1 MISRFTFIGGRRRF
15 PRRSR
20 EREGAYVDQFG
31 SGLFAVVLGLFLL
44 NVLDAFFTLLY
55 LARGGMEANP
65 VAAALIHWGVLPF
78 LVVKCFGIGL
88 ALSFLCLHRFFRL
101 GRIGLGSGLTLYSA
115 IFVYHLFLFFNV
127 L

>member
-1 MISRFTFIGGRRRF
+1 MRRAG
-15 PRRSR
+15 
-20 EREGAYVDQFG
+20 EREGAYVDLFG
-31 SGLFAVVLGLFLL
+31 PGLFAIVLGLFLL

-65 VAAALIHWGVLPF
+65 IAAALIRWGIVPF

-88 ALSFLCLHRFFRL
+88 ALAFLSIHRFFRL
-101 GRIGLGSGLTLYSA
+101 GRIGLGAGLGLYAS
-115 IFVYHLFLFFNV
+115 IFVYHVLLFFDM